1 MFGSNKNKSK
11 SVEDESI
18 KDKSKF
24 VVVGFTVMIVSFLTL
39 VVSEIYTSLQL
50 SKQSSLIAGTA
61 SVQEESDAIVLEMA
75 KVGKE
80 VNRAEYNYA
89 KEIMKFMSPT
99 EFQNFKNSI
108 SGMAN
113 QFNVQINS
121 LNEVDG
127 DPLGKVYAINYIE
140 YQFLSTFENLT
151 FLKNK
156 IAETKFKVNILEENI
171 RRENPDS
178 NRVIAEGKIGVYVF
192 PGQEKLLKDKAKII
206 EKFQKEEEKLAEKA
220 KSETE
225 KKQ

>member
-11 SVEDESI
+11 TVEDESI

-24 VVVGFTVMIVSFLTL
+24 VVVGFTVMIFSFLTL
-39 VVSEIYTSLQL
+39 IISEIYTSLQL
-50 SKQSSLIAGTA
+50 SKQSSLIAGSA
-61 SVQEESDAIVLEMA
+61 NVQEESDAIVLKMA

-80 VNRAEYNYA
+80 VNRAEYEYA

-127 DPLGKVYAINYIE
+127 DFLGKVYAINYIE

-156 IAETKFKVNILEENI
+156 IAETNFKVNILEENI

-192 PGQEKLLKDKAKII
+192 PGKEKLLKDKAKII
-206 EKFQKEEEKLAEKA
+206 EQSQKEEEKLAEKA